1 MSNAIKTNDQ
11 SLFEQV
17 KADAIAPDKTAAHYL
32 SQERQRAA
40 LTRLPSFEQATINDM
55 ERLRKEIWKLHRLIS
70 LMMVI
75 LLAIAI
81 LGGVLCLL

>member
-1 MSNAIKTNDQ
+1 MSNQ
-11 SLFEQV
+11 SLFDEV
-17 KADAIAPDKTAAHYL
+17 KANAIAPDKTAGHYL

-40 LTRLPSFEQATINDM
+40 LTRLPTFEQTTATDI
-55 ERLRKEIWKLHRLIS
+55 EQLRKAIGSLHRLI
-70 LMMVI
+70 LLVTVI

>member
-1 MSNAIKTNDQ
+1 MPNAIQTNGQ
-11 SLFEQV
+11 SLFDEV
-17 KADAIAPDKTAAHYL
+17 KANAIAPDKTAAHYL

-55 ERLRKEIWKLHRLIS
+55 ERLRKEVRSLHRLIV
-70 LMMVI
+70 LVIVI

>member
-1 MSNAIKTNDQ
+1 MSNS

-17 KADAIAPDKTAAHYL
+17 KADAIAADKTASHYL

-55 ERLRKEIWKLHRLIS
+55 ARLRKEISSLHRLIV
-70 LMMVI
+70 LVMVM
-75 LLAIAI
+75 LLAIAM
-81 LGGVLCLL
+81 LGGALCLL